1 MRLHIR
7 FCCIV
12 VALTLEPFTSA
23 HALPPP
29 PPPPPPPAER
39 PQPPEH
45 AARPSAL
52 SSTNQGEFKTAAAS
66 SCPAPAGEAE
76 HPLASSSPP
85 RTVRPELSLQGGLAS
100 GAVVS
105 YATAVLLDVMAA
117 VHSTDCERAGDV
129 SASGRCRPSG
139 QSNLGLGLGALA
151 LHVTSF
157 SMAASFGYVH
167 GRVRAQNGPALSR
180 QRWRASAWAG
190 GLLVSVGLAGT
201 ALSGL
206 ATQDACSDGCD
217 SGRAVLASVLRS
229 TSTLATDLGVGL
241 LTWRE
246 GVRRWNT
253 SLAFGHGHVGAALT
267 LRF

>member
-1 MRLHIR
+1 MRPQISDV
-7 FCCIV
+7 FCTWGFL
-12 VALTLEPFTSA
+12 VALAPFTSA
-23 HALPPP
+23 HASP

-39 PQPPEH
+39 LQP
-45 AARPSAL
+45 AQPSPL
-52 SSTNQGEFKTAAAS
+52 SSTDRGEFITAAAS
-66 SCPAPAGEAE
+66 SCPAPTGEAKQ
-76 HPLASSSPP
+76 PPVSSSPP
-85 RTVRPELSLQGGLAS
+85 RNVRPELPLRGGLAA

-105 YATAVLLDVMAA
+105 YTTAVLLDVVGAA
-117 VHSTDCERAGDV
+117 HSADCDRTGDA
-129 SASGRCRPSG
+129 SASGRCRSSG

-151 LHVTSF
+151 FHVTSF
-157 SMAASFGYVH
+157 SMAASFGYVQ
-167 GRVRAQNGPALSR
+167 GRVRAQSGPLLSR
-180 QRWRASAWAG
+180 RRSLASAWAG

-229 TSTLATDLGVGL
+229 TSTLATNLGVGL

-267 LRF
+267 VRF

>member
-1 MRLHIR
+1 MRPQISAV
-7 FCCIV
+7 FCTWGLI
-12 VALTLEPFTSA
+12 VALAPLTSA
-23 HALPPP
+23 HASPTPP

-39 PQPPEH
+39 LQP
-45 AARPSAL
+45 AQPSPL
-52 SSTNQGEFKTAAAS
+52 SSTDRGEFITAAVS
-66 SCPAPAGEAE
+66 SCPAPTGEAKQ
-76 HPLASSSPP
+76 PPVSPSPP
-85 RTVRPELSLQGGLAS
+85 RNVRPELPLRGGLAA

-105 YATAVLLDVMAA
+105 YTTAVLLDVVGAT
-117 VHSTDCERAGDV
+117 HSADCDRTG
-129 SASGRCRPSG
+129 CRSSG

-151 LHVTSF
+151 FHVTSF
-157 SMAASFGYVH
+157 SMAASFGYVQ
-167 GRVRAQNGPALSR
+167 GRVRAQSGPSLSR
-180 QRWRASAWAG
+180 RRSLASAWAG

-217 SGRAVLASVLRS
+217 LGRAVLASVLRS
-229 TSTLATDLGVGL
+229 TSTLATNLGVGL

-267 LRF
+267 VRF

>member
-1 MRLHIR
+1 MRPQFSDV
-7 FCCIV
+7 FCTWGFL
-12 VALTLEPFTSA
+12 VALAPLTSA
-23 HALPPP
+23 HASPPP
-29 PPPPPPPAER
+29 PPPSPPPAER
-39 PQPPEH
+39 PQP
-45 AARPSAL
+45 AQPSP
-52 SSTNQGEFKTAAAS
+52 TDGGEFITAAAS
-66 SCPAPAGEAE
+66 SCPAPAAEAE
-76 HPLASSSPP
+76 HPPGHPSSPP
-85 RTVRPELSLQGGLAS
+85 NVRPELPLRGGLAA

-105 YATAVLLDVMAA
+105 YTTAVLLDVAGAA
-117 VHSTDCERAGDV
+117 HSADCDRAGDA
-129 SASGRCRPSG
+129 SASGRCRSSG

-157 SMAASFGYVH
+157 SMAASFGYVQ
-167 GRVRAQNGPALSR
+167 GRVRAQSGPSLSR
-180 QRWRASAWAG
+180 RRWRASAWAG

-229 TSTLATDLGVGL
+229 TSTLATNIGVGL

-253 SLAFGHGHVGAALT
+253 SLAFGHGHVGAALA